1 MLNLIRRIAI
11 MLAAVAAAMGLAGCV
26 SVASVDPIED
36 RAAHDAYLES
46 IYTKYDPEYIDDC
59 LAHEDLVCEFE

>member
-1 MLNLIRRIAI
+1 MELIRRIVI
-11 MLAAVAAAMGLAGCV
+11 MMAALAAALGLAGCV
-26 SVASVDPIED
+26 NTVSVDPIED
-36 RAAHDAYLES
+36 RAGHEAYLES